1 MKRIIIFMISIFW
14 LLSQNGYGSSGMA
27 FLKIG
32 AGARAAAMA
41 EAYTAV
47 ANDATGLFWN
57 PAGIVQAPTRQIVL
71 SHNQWLNDVTH
82 DFIGLVFPA
91 KNSALGLSLI
101 LNNIDGLE
109 RRTIASE
116 TPIAEFSA
124 HDLWAGISY
133 ARQIGSR
140 TNIGLTAKY
149 LYEKIYLET
158 ASGLAFDFGAQYQIL
173 DNSNLV
179 FAAVIQNMGTTTA
192 LRQEKIQLP
201 LTFRAG
207 LAWRLPMVVPGK
219 TLLSLDLMQVR
230 SENTHINLGAEY
242 TWRQRLAMRV
252 GYQTGFEDKGLAAG
266 FGLIFGFFN
275 FHYAFVPF
283 GAEFNHTHRF
293 ELGLKF

>member
-1 MKRIIIFMISIFW
+1 MKKVVFILSLFW
-14 LLSQNGYGSSGMA
+14 VLSQTVYGSNGMA

-82 DFIGLVFPA
+82 DFIGLVFPN

-101 LNNIDGLE
+101 LNNIEGLE

-124 HDLWAGISY
+124 HDLWAGLSY
-133 ARQIGSR
+133 ARRIGSR
-140 TNIGLTAKY
+140 GNIGLTAKY

-158 ASGLAFDFGAQYQIL
+158 ASGLAFDLGAQYRIQE
-173 DNSNLV
+173 NSNLV
-179 FAAVIQNMGTTTA
+179 FAAVIQNIGATTA
-192 LRQEKIQLP
+192 LRQEKIRLP

-207 LAWRLPMVVPGK
+207 LAWRLPMVLPGK
-219 TLLSLDLMQVR
+219 TLFSLDLMQVR
-230 SENTHINLGAEY
+230 DENTHINLGAEY
-242 TWRQRLAMRV
+242 TWRQRIAMRV

-283 GAEFNHTHRF
+283 GADFNHTHRF